1 MKINR
6 YQFDSIASKT
16 KKTIKDPIQRGE
28 ENGFYYE
35 YLQTLEVE
43 LYQFHVEYGI
53 NGRQAMEIIQ
63 VVLLDIES
71 LLDGEEYDYSKW
83 EEPCYRSCADEI
95 EMFFM
100 PDKNVHLQKD
110 LKKGVVLDNK
120 FYELAHKCLI
130 RIHESVEFWTR
141 KGGDNGYFNF
151 IGEYIGTE
159 ILNERIPLVENEY
172 FRD

>member
-1 MKINR
+1 MTTR
-6 YQFDSIASKT
+6 
-16 KKTIKDPIQRGE
+16 
-28 ENGFYYE
+28 NGKSR
-35 YLQTLEVE
+35 V
-43 LYQFHVEYGI
+43 
-53 NGRQAMEIIQ
+53 
-63 VVLLDIES
+63 
-71 LLDGEEYDYSKW
+71 
-83 EEPCYRSCADEI
+83 
-95 EMFFM
+95 
-100 PDKNVHLQKD
+100 KD

-120 FYELAHKCLI
+120 FYELAQKCLI